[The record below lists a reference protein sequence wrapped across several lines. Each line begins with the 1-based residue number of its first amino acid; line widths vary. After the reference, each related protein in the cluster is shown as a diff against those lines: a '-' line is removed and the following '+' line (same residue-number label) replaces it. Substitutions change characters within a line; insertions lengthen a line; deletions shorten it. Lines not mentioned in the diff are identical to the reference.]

1 MKSKSH
7 MKFRALVLSTL
18 ILNGCIT
25 VPVTSTEQNK
35 ICQLSSDKKTLKVI
49 DVAKETNTFYNVSG
63 IILLPI
69 LVPTSAII
77 SGTFVLINNIYHYG
91 EGKIVCETPKPT
103 FHERS

>member
-1 MKSKSH
+1 MKL
-7 MKFRALVLSTL
+7 ALLVMTFL

-25 VPVTSTEQNK
+25 VPVKSSEQNK
-35 ICQLSSDKKTLKVI
+35 VCELSSDKKTLKVI

-63 IILLPI
+63 IILSPI
-69 LVPTSAII
+69 LVPTAAII
-77 SGTFVLINNIYHYG
+77 SGTFVFINNIYHYG

>member
-1 MKSKSH
+1 MKL
-7 MKFRALVLSTL
+7 ALLVMTFV

-25 VPVTSTEQNK
+25 VPVKSSEQNK
-35 ICQLSSDKKTLKVI
+35 VCELSSDKKTLKVI

-63 IILLPI
+63 IILSPI

-91 EGKIVCETPKPT
+91 EEKIVCETPKPT